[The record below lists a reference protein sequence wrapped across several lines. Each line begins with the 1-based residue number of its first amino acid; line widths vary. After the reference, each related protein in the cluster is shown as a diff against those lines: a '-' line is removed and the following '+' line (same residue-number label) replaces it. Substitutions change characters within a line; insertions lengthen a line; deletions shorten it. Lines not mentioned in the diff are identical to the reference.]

1 MNRNHYPRPS
11 SRHSGLVLI
20 TACIAYLP
28 TALVAT
34 PKDRIGEKLDDVT
47 LRTID
52 GKPVQLLAYHTE
64 DVLVVA
70 YTGVGCPIAQRYGA
84 VLEKLRKRYAKKG
97 VRFVG
102 INANPQDNA
111 AAISKEAA
119 ELGITFPILKDQDQ
133 TLTRQLNAKT
143 TTVAFVVDKNRVVRY
158 RGMIDD
164 QYALGKQ
171 RSKPKN
177 KYLNLAIKA
186 VLDGAEPKTARTAA
200 PGCRITLSS
209 PAIAKN
215 ETITYASHIAPIVQ
229 DNCQQC
235 HRAGQIG
242 PFPLTSYEHVRG
254 WSAMIHSVLEDGRM
268 PPWNAHPDYDGV
280 FFNQRKLADSDK
292 KLITDWIA
300 GGMPRGNPD
309 DDPPEK
315 VWAKGWRIGKPD
327 KIFSMRTFYPVPKK
341 GPIDY
346 RYFTV
351 NTKFKEDMWVKAVE
365 AVPGAAEVVHHI
377 LVFVQDPKEEE
388 VDPRSLGLGGFLAA
402 TVPGDTPS
410 IFPEGAAKRVPA
422 GAKLIFQ
429 VHYTPNGK
437 RQKDKCRVGLIF
449 ADKPAEHEVITRSIY
464 DLSFSIPAGASN
476 HEVQASLTLE
486 SDIVLLSLFPHM
498 HLRGKDW
505 TFVAHLPDGTQEE
518 LLSVPRYDFN
528 WQESYIFKDPIRLPA
543 GTRIECT
550 AHFDNSSANFANPDP
565 TVAVGFGE
573 QTWNEMMIGYL
584 EYYIP

>member
-1 MNRNHYPRPS
+1 MTHARRGRMILAVAWIACVPS
-11 SRHSGLVLI
+11 TL
-20 TACIAYLP
+20 Y
-28 TALVAT
+28 AT
-34 PKDRIGEKLDDVT
+34 PKDRIGEKIEDVT
-47 LRTID
+47 LRTLE
-52 GKPVQLLAYHTE
+52 GAPAQLLSYHTE

-102 INANPQDNA
+102 INANPQDDA
-111 AAISKEAA
+111 AAIAKEAD

-133 TLTRQLNAKT
+133 ALTRQLDAKT
-143 TTVAFVVDKNRVVRY
+143 TTVAFVVDKDGVVRY

-171 RSKPKN
+171 RAKPKN

-186 VLDGAEPKTARTAA
+186 VLNGSEPKTTRTAA
-200 PGCRITLSS
+200 PGCRITMTSG
-209 PAIAKN
+209 AIAKF
-215 ETITYASHIAPIVQ
+215 EAITYASHIATIVQ
-229 DNCQQC
+229 NNCQKC
-235 HRAGQIG
+235 HRSGQIG

-268 PPWNAHPDYDGV
+268 PPWNAHADHDGV
-280 FFNQRKLADSDK
+280 FVNQRKLADGDK
-292 KLITDWIA
+292 KMLMDWIA
-300 GGMPRGNPD
+300 AGMPRGNPD

-315 VWAKGWRIGKPD
+315 DWPKGWRIGEPD
-327 KIFSMRTFYPVPKK
+327 KVFSMRTFYPVPKK

-351 NTKFKEDMWVKAVE
+351 NTRFKKDMWVKAVE
-365 AVPGAAEVVHHI
+365 AVPGAPEVVHHI
-377 LVFVQDPKEEE
+377 LVFALDPKDR

-410 IFPEGAAKRVPA
+410 VFPEGAAKRIPA
-422 GAKLIFQ
+422 GTKLVFQ

-449 ADKPAEHEVITRSIY
+449 ADEPAEWEVITESIY
-464 DLSFSIPAGASN
+464 DLSFSIPAGDSNYEVKAS
-476 HEVQASLTLE
+476 HTLE

-498 HLRGKDW
+498 HYRGKDW
-505 TFVAHLPDGTQEE
+505 TYTAYLPDGSEKI

-528 WQESYIFKDPIRLPA
+528 WQESYIFKDPLALPA
-543 GTRIECT
+543 GTRIECV
-550 AHFDNSSANFANPDP
+550 AHYDNSSANFANPDP
-565 TVAVGFGE
+565 TVAVRFGE
-573 QTWNEMMIGYL
+573 QTWDEMMIGYM
-584 EYYIP
+584 EYYVP